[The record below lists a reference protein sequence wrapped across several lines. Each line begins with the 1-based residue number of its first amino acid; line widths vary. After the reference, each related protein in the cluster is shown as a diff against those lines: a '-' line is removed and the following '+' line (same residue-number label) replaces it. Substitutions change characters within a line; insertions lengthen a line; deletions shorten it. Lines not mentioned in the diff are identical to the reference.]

1 MSRRGFTLVELLIV
15 IVVILILMTAAVAL
29 FNEMF
34 RGQEVRTAADTVL
47 QALADA
53 REAAAKEQTMY
64 FVEFTNNTT
73 TNRGVLKVYKD
84 IDKSRSLDT
93 AVDTLA
99 HGAEYQLP
107 KFCFFA
113 DTAYGAPSKIF
124 PDWLGVYP
132 TGYVI
137 FKPGYPGVQQSVFD
151 ANFNLA
157 APTLM
162 GDVAVVVK
170 DRPYQV
176 GIDIDKAAGKVRRAE
191 FLFKE

>member
-64 FVEFTNNTT
+64 FVEFTNNATT
-73 TNRGVLKVYKD
+73 SRGVLKVYKD
-84 IDKSRSLDT
+84 VDKSRSLDT
-93 AVDTLA
+93 AVDKLSP
-99 HGAEYQLP
+99 GGEYQLP
-107 KFCFFA
+107 KHCFFA
-113 DTAYGAPSKIF
+113 EPAYSAPSKMF

-137 FKPGYPGVQQSVFD
+137 YKPGYSGVQQSTFD
-151 ANFNLA
+151 ANYNQA
-157 APTLM
+157 APVLM
-162 GDVAVVVK
+162 GDVAVVVQN
-170 DRPYQV
+170 RPYQV